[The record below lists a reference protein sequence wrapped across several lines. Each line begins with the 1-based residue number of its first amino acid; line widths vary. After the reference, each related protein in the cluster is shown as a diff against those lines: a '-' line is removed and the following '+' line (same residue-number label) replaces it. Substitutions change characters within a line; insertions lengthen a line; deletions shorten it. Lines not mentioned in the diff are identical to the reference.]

1 VKKLRKLMR
10 LNPDDRRT
18 LAQAMILLPLMA
30 LSLRLTGLRRSQRI
44 FSRFIPH
51 NSARKTGWSEA
62 TLTQA
67 LHISRL
73 VGLAVRHGIYP
84 ANCLQ
89 RSLALW
95 WLLRRQGIRSEMYIG
110 TRKEAGRLD
119 AHAWIEMEGVV
130 LNDSS
135 DVRHRYETFDREIL
149 PQLTRS

>member
-1 VKKLRKLMR
+1 MKKLRKLMR
-10 LNPDDRRT
+10 LNPGDRRT

-30 LSLRLTGLRRSQRI
+30 LALRFTGLRRSQRI
-44 FSRFIPH
+44 FSRFIPY
-51 NSARKTGWSEA
+51 NSARKTGQSET

-67 LHISRL
+67 FHISQL
-73 VGLAVRHGIYP
+73 VSLAVRHGVHP

-95 WLLRRQGIRSEMYIG
+95 WLLGRQGIRSELYIG
-110 TRKEAGRLD
+110 TRKEGGRLD

-135 DVRHRYETFDREIL
+135 DVRHRYEPFDREIL
-149 PQLTRS
+149 PQFTRS

>member
-1 VKKLRKLMR
+1 A
-10 LNPDDRRT
+10 DRRT
-18 LAQAMILLPLMA
+18 LAQAMFLLPLMA
-30 LSLRLTGLRRSQRI
+30 LVLRLIGFRRSQRI
-44 FSRFIPH
+44 FSCFIPH
-51 NSARKTGWSEA
+51 KSSGIIEQSET

-73 VGLAVRHGIYP
+73 VSLAVRHGVHP

-95 WLLRRQGIRSEMYIG
+95 WLLRRQGIRSELYIG

-135 DVRHRYETFDREIL
+135 DVRHLYEPFDREIL
-149 PQLTRS
+149 PQFTRS

>member
-1 VKKLRKLMR
+1 MR

-51 NSARKTGWSEA
+51 NPARKTARSEA

-73 VGLAVRHGIYP
+73 VGLAVRHGSYP

-95 WLLRRQGIRSEMYIG
+95 WLLRRQGIRSDFDIG
-110 TRKEAGRLD
+110 TRQDAGRL
-119 AHAWIEMEGVV
+119 HARAWFELAGCV

-135 DVRHRYETFDREIL
+135 DVRYRYETFDREIL
-149 PQLTRS
+149 PQITRS

>member
-1 VKKLRKLMR
+1 MKKLHKLLR
-10 LNPDDRRT
+10 LNPGDRRT

-30 LSLRLTGLRRSQRI
+30 LALRLTGLRRSQRV
-44 FSRFIPH
+44 FSCFILYNPV
-51 NSARKTGWSEA
+51 RKTERSEA
-62 TLTQA
+62 NLTQA

-73 VGLAVRHGIYP
+73 VGVAVRHGVHP

-95 WLLRRQGIRSEMYIG
+95 WLLRRQGIRSELYIG
-110 TRKEAGRLD
+110 TRKEGGRFD

-135 DVRHRYETFDREIL
+135 DVRHRYEPFDREIL
-149 PQLTRS
+149 PQFTRS